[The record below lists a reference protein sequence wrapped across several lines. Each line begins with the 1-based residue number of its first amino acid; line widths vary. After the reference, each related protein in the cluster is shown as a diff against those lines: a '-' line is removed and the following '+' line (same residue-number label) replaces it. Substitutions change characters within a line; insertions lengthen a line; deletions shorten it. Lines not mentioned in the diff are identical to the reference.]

1 MINNIIFLDI
11 DGVLNSDK
19 YFSSIEDKEDTYTDP
34 VAKLLLDIDMTK
46 VKLLLKVVRISHA
59 KIVISSTWRRMKLHC
74 IVSHHGKLEY
84 GSPKVPSIKEALIN
98 IGLPIVGETPFLEGQ
113 RGEEIRAYLAD
124 NQVDNFCI
132 IDDEVFK
139 DYQELEDNLIK
150 TNFYEDGLTK
160 EHANE
165 VVKRLSK

>member
-1 MINNIIFLDI
+1 
-11 DGVLNSDK
+11 
-19 YFSSIEDKEDTYTDP
+19 
-34 VAKLLLDIDMTK
+34 
-46 VKLLLKVVRISHA
+46 
-59 KIVISSTWRRMKLHC
+59 MKL
-74 IVSHHGKLEY
+74 Y
-84 GSPKVPSIKEALIN
+84 PSIKETLIN

-113 RGEEIRAYLAD
+113 RGEEIRTYLAD

>member
-19 YFSSIEDKEDTYTDP
+19 YFSSIEDKENRYTDP

-46 VKLLLKVVRISHA
+46 VKLLLKVVNISQA
-59 KIVISSTWRRMKLHC
+59 KIVISSTWRRMKL
-74 IVSHHGKLEY
+74 Y
-84 GSPKVPSIKEALIN
+84 PSIKEALIN

-139 DYQELEDNLIK
+139 DYKELEDNLIK
-150 TNFYEDGLTK
+150 TNYYQDGLTEEICHKIIKKLNK
-160 EHANE
+160 ER
-165 VVKRLSK
+165 KK

>member
-19 YFSSIEDKEDTYTDP
+19 YFDSISNKECINP
-34 VAKLLLDIDMTK
+34 VDRLMLDIDMSK
-46 VKLLLKVVRISHA
+46 VKLLLEIVGRTNA
-59 KIVISSTWRRMKLHC
+59 KIVITSSWRRMKL
-74 IVSHHGKLEY
+74 Y
-84 GSPKVPSIKEALIN
+84 PYIKERLVSM
-98 IGLPIVGETPFLEGQ
+98 GLPVIGETPFLEGQ
-113 RGEEIRAYLAD
+113 RGEEIRTYLAD

>member
-19 YFSSIEDKEDTYTDP
+19 YFDSISNKECINP
-34 VAKLLLDIDMTK
+34 VDRLMLDIDMSK
-46 VKLLLKVVRISHA
+46 VKLLLEVINKTNA
-59 KIVISSTWRRMKLHC
+59 KIVITSSWRRMKL
-74 IVSHHGKLEY
+74 Y
-84 GSPKVPSIKEALIN
+84 PYIKERLISM
-98 IGLPIVGETPFLEGQ
+98 GLPVVGETPFIEER
-113 RGEEIRAYLAD
+113 RGEEIRSYLLE
-124 NQVDNFCI
+124 NRVSNYCI

-139 DYQELEDNLIK
+139 DYNTLEDNLVV

-160 EHANE
+160 GHAKE